1 MGLFKTS
8 PCLLREEIN
17 STYDAKIFTLNRDD
31 PTCEAQKKYYQRGE
45 AEDLD
50 AVDTYEK
57 KQKSKEKRNLN
68 VSMKKYQITDSL
80 DPQKTKVTLG
90 FNNRESASIKSFT
103 VKKTNEIKVALPFMF
118 GELLMFAML

>member
-1 MGLFKTS
+1 MGLFKSS

-31 PTCEAQKKYYQRGE
+31 PTCEAQKKYYEGGK
-45 AEDLD
+45 AEDLV

-68 VSMKKYQITDSL
+68 VSMKKYRIPDSL
-80 DPQKTKVTLG
+80 DPKITKMTLG
-90 FNNRESASIKSFT
+90 FNDRESASIKSFT
-103 VKKTNEIKVALPFMF
+103 VKKRMR
-118 GELLMFAML
+118 